1 MCVYARVVCMLRGNM
16 FAATKKLYV
25 VSCILSV
32 VVVVDENILF
42 FSILLQLIITESPLY
57 CTLCVCRVQPLL
69 LLLLLLPLIAS

>member
-69 LLLLLLPLIAS
+69 LLLLLPLIAS

>member
-25 VSCILSV
+25 VSCILS

-69 LLLLLLPLIAS
+69 LLLLPLIAS